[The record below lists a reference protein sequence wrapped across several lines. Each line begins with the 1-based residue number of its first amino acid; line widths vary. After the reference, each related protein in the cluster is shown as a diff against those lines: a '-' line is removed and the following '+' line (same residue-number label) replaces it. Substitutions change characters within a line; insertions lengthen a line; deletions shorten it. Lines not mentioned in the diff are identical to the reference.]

1 MKVSVVICTYS
12 PDVFDHLV
20 DAVNSVLAGT
30 YEDVEVVVVVDG
42 DEALFERVR
51 DRYGSHDDVVLHCND
66 ENLGLS
72 ASRNVGVE
80 LASGDV
86 VAFLDD
92 DAVAHP
98 EWVERLV
105 SLYRRRDAIAA
116 GGRMTGRWVAGRP
129 AFLPEEFYWLVGV
142 THRGFP
148 TEECEVRNTF
158 GSNISF
164 RREVFEELGGFE
176 PNLGRAGEKN
186 LQGEETEFA
195 ARMRKRYGEGVWY
208 DPDAVVEHK
217 VFDYRT
223 KPGWL
228 VKRAFWQGYSK
239 RVMADVL
246 PDEDGGEESA
256 FLRQLLLEFVP
267 ERVRAV
273 GCRRRLV
280 DVAQLLALFLLT
292 AVVGLG
298 YVYATL
304 HDGHGT
310 TSTPSNESDCDW
322 Q

>member
-12 PDVFDHLV
+12 PDVFDHFV

-30 YEDVEVVVVVDG
+30 YDDVEVVVIVDG
-42 DEALFERVR
+42 DETLFERVR
-51 DRYGSHDDVVLHCND
+51 SRYGGHDDVVLHCND

-72 ASRNVGVE
+72 ASRNVAVE

-105 SLYRRRDAIAA
+105 SLYERHDAIAA
-116 GGRMTGRWVAGRP
+116 GGKMTGRWVTGKP
-129 AFLPEEFYWLVGV
+129 SFLPEEFYWLVGV

-176 PNLGRAGEKN
+176 TNLGRAGEKN

-195 ARMRKRYGEGVWY
+195 ARMRQRYGQGVWY
-208 DPDAVVEHK
+208 DPDAIVEHK

-223 KPGWL
+223 KPKWL
-228 VKRAFWQGYSK
+228 LERAFWQGYSK
-239 RVMADVL
+239 RVMADIL

-256 FLRQLLLEFVP
+256 FLRQLLVVFVP
-267 ERVRAV
+267 NRISGLVRH
-273 GCRRRLV
+273 RRGPDAGQLFTLV
-280 DVAQLLALFLLT
+280 VFT
-292 AVVGLG
+292 ATVGLG
-298 YVYATL
+298 YLYAVANRRSAETAS
-304 HDGHGT
+304 
-310 TSTPSNESDCDW
+310 STPTS
-322 Q
+322 

>member
-1 MKVSVVICTYS
+1 MNVSVVICTYS
-12 PDVFDHLV
+12 IDMFDHLV

-30 YEDVEVVVVVDG
+30 YEDREVVVVVDG
-42 DEALFERVR
+42 DGSLFERIR
-51 DRYGSHDDVVLHCND
+51 DRYESHDDVVLHCND
-66 ENLGLS
+66 KNLGLS

-98 EWVERLV
+98 EWIERLV
-105 SLYRRRDAIAA
+105 SLYRRHDAVAA
-116 GGRMTGRWVAGRP
+116 GGRMTGRWVAGKP

-164 RREVFEELGGFE
+164 KREVFEELGGFE
-176 PNLGRAGEKN
+176 PNLGRFGEKY

-195 ARMRKRYGEGVWY
+195 ARVRQHYGEGVWY

-239 RVMADVL
+239 RVMGELSSD
-246 PDEDGGEESA
+246 DDGGEEGV
-256 FLRQLLLEFVP
+256 FLRNLAFVFVP
-267 ERVRAV
+267 GRLRDLARH
-273 GCRRRLV
+273 RRGVDLLQLFALLV
-280 DVAQLLALFLLT
+280 FT
-292 AVVGLG
+292 GTVGLG
-298 YVYATL
+298 YLYAVA
-304 HDGHGT
+304 
-310 TSTPSNESDCDW
+310 NR
-322 Q
+322 